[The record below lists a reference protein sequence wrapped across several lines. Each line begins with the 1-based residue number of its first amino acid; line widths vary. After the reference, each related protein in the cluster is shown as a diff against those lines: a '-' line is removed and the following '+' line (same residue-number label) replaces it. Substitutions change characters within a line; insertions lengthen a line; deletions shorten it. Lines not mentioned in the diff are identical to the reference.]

1 MKIAFLTDPLS
12 SFKTYKDSTFAMM
25 VEAASRGHEI
35 YAFQQKDMALNA
47 GVVSANAIRVTLTG
61 DEHDW
66 FRADLPH
73 ETELTEFDAIIER
86 KDPPFDMEYIYGT
99 YLLELAEMAGARVF
113 NSPAAIRNHNE
124 KMAIAQ
130 FPQFT
135 APTLVSS
142 SEARLR
148 AFFQT
153 HLDIILKPLDGMG
166 GTGVFRVKSDGLNL
180 GAIIEMLT
188 DNGKR
193 TIMAQRF
200 IPEIVKGDKRIL
212 VIGGKAVP
220 FALARIPQAGEVR
233 GNLAA
238 GGTGVAQPLTAHDLV
253 IAETLGPILAQRGLL
268 LVGLDVIGDCLTEV
282 NVTSPTCFQEIKQ
295 QTGFDVAA
303 MFVTALEQA
312 VAHG

>member
-12 SFKTYKDSTFAMM
+12 GFKTYKDSTFAMM

-47 GVVSANAIRVTLTG
+47 GVVSANAVRVTLTG

-135 APTLVSS
+135 APTLVTS

-148 AFFQT
+148 AFFLAQ
-153 HLDIILKPLDGMG
+153 HDIILKPLDGMG

-220 FALARIPQAGEVR
+220 FALARIPQEGEVR

-238 GGTGVAQPLTAHDLV
+238 GGTGVAQPLTAHDRL

-312 VAHG
+312 VAGV